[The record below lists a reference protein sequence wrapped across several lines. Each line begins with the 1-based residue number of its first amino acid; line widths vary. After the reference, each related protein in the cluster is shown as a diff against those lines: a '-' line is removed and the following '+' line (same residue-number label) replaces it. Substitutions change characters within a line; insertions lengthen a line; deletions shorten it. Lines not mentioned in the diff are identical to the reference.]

1 MILDYVKNVGITLS
15 GMLISMFLVTLLNYF
30 NIIGA
35 YFLSVLEIIISI
47 AWIFTGGF
55 LIGRKAKSK
64 GYLEGIKFGLIFVI
78 LFLLISLLG
87 IRVKFE
93 AKSLIFYLIFKLMSL
108 NVVGIAMVVLCAL
121 IGYSI
126 GMLKVPNIGI
136 LKATKVVGGENVDDV
151 IKRAIKFKQKR
162 NKIYI
167 YDDKEENTND
177 R

>member
-1 MILDYVKNVGITLS
+1 MILDYLKNIGITLS
-15 GMLISMFLVTLLNYF
+15 GMLISIFLVTLLNYF

-55 LIGRKAKSK
+55 FIGRKAKSK

-93 AKSLIFYLIFKLMSL
+93 AKSLIFYLI
-108 NVVGIAMVVLCAL
+108 L
-121 IGYSI
+121 ITSSMI
-126 GMLKVPNIGI
+126 GAIIGI
-136 LKATKVVGGENVDDV
+136 GKNLTKD
-151 IKRAIKFKQKR
+151 
-162 NKIYI
+162 
-167 YDDKEENTND
+167 
-177 R
+177 